1 MLAEILDLESLE
13 DNYIL
18 KERHLMTE
26 GVMKKIIIL
35 FVLVVFQSQLVTG
48 QNFGSKSKS
57 LELNITHAAFLDTI
71 KPIVDILDPQPNIIT
86 DKPIYVNTPNIT
98 LKVKVSD
105 NRNHVYLDIRGSR
118 KLLSSNQIFTKQF
131 ELNKGI
137 NEIHLSAFDKKS
149 NTVEKSL
156 LVYYDPQSDTRK
168 PEIDILAP
176 NHQDRGI
183 QIVASDSDQNDD
195 GFQTSDSVSQ
205 YDVKVR
211 VYDESKLYKVT
222 TNYVPM
228 KDEGDGIYSLLFYP
242 MPDTLKVIAIDEWG
256 NTTQRIHSSK
266 VAVTYPIVQG
276 YDPQI
281 LTTGE
286 YHALIIAIQDY
297 RDKGI
302 NKLVFPIK
310 DAEKLKNVLVNK
322 YIFDKENIYML
333 NNPTRREIFSALS
346 TLEKNLNWDDNLLV
360 FYAGHGIFQ
369 ENSQQGYWLPSDAT
383 KDNRADWISNSDIR
397 DYIRSIKTKHTLLIA
412 DACFSGSIFQSRNA
426 FVDVAPDIKLAY
438 KTTSRKA
445 MTSGYVQEV
454 PDKSVFIEYLIKR
467 LDENQDRYLTSE
479 ILFTR
484 FKSAVTNNSY
494 NNQTPVY
501 GTIQN
506 AGDEGNGDF
515 IFIKR

>member
-1 MLAEILDLESLE
+1 
-13 DNYIL
+13 
-18 KERHLMTE
+18 MTE
-26 GVMKKIIIL
+26 GVMKKIVVL
-35 FVLVVFQSQLVTG
+35 FVLVLLQTQIIVG
-48 QNFGSKSKS
+48 QNFGSKSKR
-57 LELNITHAAFLDTI
+57 LELNITHAAFMDTI
-71 KPIVDILDPQPNIIT
+71 NPIVDILNPQPNIIPN
-86 DKPIYVNTPNIT
+86 KPIYVNTPNIT
-98 LKVKVSD
+98 LKVRVSD

-131 ELNKGI
+131 GLNKGI
-137 NEIHLSAFDKKS
+137 NDIPIVAFDKKNNS
-149 NTVEKSL
+149 VEKTL
-156 LVYYDPQSDTRK
+156 FVYYDPHADTRE
-168 PEIDILAP
+168 PEIAILAP
-176 NHQDRGI
+176 KYDNRGI
-183 QIVASDSDQNDD
+183 QVVASNSEQTD
-195 GFQTSDSVSQ
+195 GNSLATDSVSQ

-242 MPDTLKVIAIDEWG
+242 MPDTLKIMATDEWG
-256 NTTQRIHSSK
+256 NTSQIIHSSQ
-266 VAVTYPIVQG
+266 VVVTNQSAREYI
-276 YDPQI
+276 PQI
-281 LTTGE
+281 LNTGE
-286 YHALIIAIQDY
+286 FHALIIAIQDY
-297 RDKGI
+297 KDNGI
-302 NKLVFPIK
+302 NKLKFPIE
-310 DAEKLKNVLVNK
+310 DAEKLKNVLLNK
-322 YIFDKENIYML
+322 YIFEKENIYML
-333 NNPTRREIFSALS
+333 KNPTRREIFSALS
-346 TLEKNLNWDDNLLV
+346 NLERNLKWDDNLLV

-412 DACFSGSIFQSRNA
+412 DACFSGSIFQSRSA
-426 FVDVAPDIKLAY
+426 FADVTPDIKLAY
-438 KTTSRKA
+438 KITSRKA

-467 LDENQDRYLTSE
+467 LDENQDKYLTSE
-479 ILFTR
+479 ILYTR
-484 FKSAVTNNSY
+484 FKSAVTNNSF